1 MIYNAKI
8 PEVMLISFLVFRC
21 ESPIYNSSHPVFYI
35 FFWPARGPGCLSLY
49 LQHFNFLYFKG
60 AWMSFLIF
68 RCNNSS
74 YYHSYATF
82 HGTNVPRLL
91 LWLVVVCL
99 SPLSNYIFQRILSIS
114 WQNYAVGVLF
124 LIFSYLYL
132 SKGVNRRA
140 SFYSKK
146 IATKCH
152 VSSLPHGNSLL
163 PC

>member
-1 MIYNAKI
+1 MLRYQRSCWYLFLFLGVKAQYITPVIQSFIYFFGLQ
-8 PEVMLISFLVFRC
+8 EVLAVFHYISNTLIFCTLR
-21 ESPIYNSSHPVFYI
+21 EL
-35 FFWPARGPGCLSLY
+35 GCLSL
-49 LQHFNFLYFKG
+49 
-60 AWMSFLIF
+60 
-68 RCNNSS
+68 

>member
-1 MIYNAKI
+1 MQILKFTWIATTRQAKFAEKNKSLLKNILMLVIYNAKI
-8 PEVMLISFLVFRC
+8 PEIMLISFLVFRC

-35 FFWPARGPGCLSLY
+35 FFRPVRGPGCLSLY
-49 LQHFNFLYFKG
+49 LQHFNFLSFKG

-114 WQNYAVGVLF
+114 WQIYAVGVLIVF
-124 LIFSYLYL
+124 DF
-132 SKGVNRRA
+132 
-140 SFYSKK
+140 
-146 IATKCH
+146 
-152 VSSLPHGNSLL
+152 
-163 PC
+163 